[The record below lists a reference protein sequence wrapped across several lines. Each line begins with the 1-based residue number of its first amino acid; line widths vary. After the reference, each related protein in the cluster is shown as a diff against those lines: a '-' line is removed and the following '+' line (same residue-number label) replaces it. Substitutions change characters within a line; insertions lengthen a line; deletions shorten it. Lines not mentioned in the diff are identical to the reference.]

1 MPQLCCGQVK
11 VSNHFTSHFEN
22 IWRGNIMAT
31 PTVHNRGRGY
41 SNSLTLC
48 RDCTLSPQH
57 SIHPSGTNPEFT
69 ILSMRII
76 NPNLSITH
84 PSISTS
90 PVSLASQPWPTVILG
105 TAQVD
110 NLQGSLSLDLG
121 REGTDTKVY
130 KFPVKPYPNFR
141 VLWLYGKIG
150 MVSHPDNHQ
159 FYKGLRLMPQH
170 FYHQNS
176 QVFGNTCPK
185 HFNRMIHHSKVFI
198 TIFLPSI
205 PI

>member
-1 MPQLCCGQVK
+1 MLGSRLFCKKPDLSLLGSKASHNVITPKWELVFHITTLLWSSQSLNSFHKSFWK
-11 VSNHFTSHFEN
+11 V
-22 IWRGNIMAT
+22 WRGNSMAT

-76 NPNLSITH
+76 NPNLSITR

-105 TAQVD
+105 TTHVD
-110 NLQGSLSLDLG
+110 NLHKVASAQTLAA
-121 REGTDTKVY
+121 RE
-130 KFPVKPYPNFR
+130 P
-141 VLWLYGKIG
+141 I
-150 MVSHPDNHQ
+150 
-159 FYKGLRLMPQH
+159 LRYISFQSSPTQ
-170 FYHQNS
+170 S
-176 QVFGNTCPK
+176 SGIVVV
-185 HFNRMIHHSKVFI
+185 R
-198 TIFLPSI
+198 
-205 PI
+205 